1 MLVALAFNRSSLG
14 RAGVSQGQCAEG
26 VPCSTAWAADTEKP
40 CFKKNFFF
48 QEATWTS
55 LLCLFLLRLFSFNS
69 LGLQEPECTVLQS
82 GFAIIATMAGRQPS
96 GPWGFCSTIWSA
108 EIFPLSMT
116 KRSSR
121 VKCSSGKGSLQSA
134 SISSDGVWP

>member
-1 MLVALAFNRSSLG
+1 MLREFPAAQPGQQTQRNL
-14 RAGVSQGQCAEG
+14 VS
-26 VPCSTAWAADTEKP
+26 
-40 CFKKNFFF
+40 KKNFFF
-48 QEATWTS
+48 PQEATWTS

-82 GFAIIATMAGRQPS
+82 GFAIIATMADRQPS

-121 VKCSSGKGSLQSA
+121 VKCSSGKGSLQVTSTKPFGGR
-134 SISSDGVWP
+134 DTHWGLLYLEGWF